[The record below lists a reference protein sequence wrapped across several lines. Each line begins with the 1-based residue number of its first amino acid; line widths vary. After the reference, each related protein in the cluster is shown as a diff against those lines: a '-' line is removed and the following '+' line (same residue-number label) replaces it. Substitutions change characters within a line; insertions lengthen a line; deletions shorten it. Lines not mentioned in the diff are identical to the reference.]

1 MDIRHAVGVR
11 SGTPAEALAD
21 IARYRESARFTARE
35 RAALEFSERITRDDL
50 EVSDGCHA
58 RLREHFS
65 DAEIVELTFIIGYQT
80 FASKFAKAFRLPPAG
95 IFGAPGG
102 RRTGSIARTP
112 ARRLTGPPG
121 SAAGW
126 SASRPTAGP
135 ARAPPAA
142 PTQGSA
148 PHS

>member
-21 IARYRESARFTARE
+21 IPRYRESAWFTARQ

-80 FASKFAKAFRLPPAG
+80 FASKFAKAFRLAPQGFSAAAAG
-95 IFGAPGG
+95 GAPGG
-102 RRTGSIARTP
+102 SLGTP
-112 ARRLTGPPG
+112 RVA
-121 SAAGW
+121 
-126 SASRPTAGP
+126 
-135 ARAPPAA
+135 
-142 PTQGSA
+142 
-148 PHS
+148 